1 MYRIRFHGRGGQGMK
16 TASRILGT
24 AFFIEGFEVQ
34 DAPLYGAERRGAPVF
49 AYVRAGREAI
59 NERGIIRVPD
69 LVVVADDT
77 LVPVPSAGVMRGV
90 TSETVLLINSDVEPD
105 KWKERLNFAG
115 TVVTLP
121 GGEAEDASE
130 VKFIGALCA
139 GAAAAMIGVIAKVA
153 LERAIGEE
161 LGPLGPEL
169 VQKNLE
175 KASEAFDLMAASGGS
190 VKEGGT
196 VRAVDYEPPEW
207 IDLPIEGSG
216 VSAPA
221 IHGPAT
227 SEEMETG
234 LWRTVRP
241 VIDYDTCNRCWWLC
255 STFCPEGAISVNE
268 EGFPEI
274 DYKHCKGCMI
284 CAAQC
289 PPHAISAVPEHGKQ
303 GGKG

>member
-1 MYRIRFHGRGGQGMK
+1 MK

-49 AYVRAGREAI
+49 AYVRAGREII
-59 NERGIIRVPD
+59 NERGIIKVPD

-77 LVPVPSAGVMRGV
+77 LVPVPVAGVMRGV
-90 TSETVLLINSDVEPD
+90 TGETVLLINSDVEPD

-115 TVVTLP
+115 RVVTLP
-121 GGEAEDASE
+121 GGGAGEASE
-130 VKFIGALCA
+130 ARFIGAVC
-139 GAAAAMIGVIAKVA
+139 AAAAAALIGVISKDS
-153 LERAIGEE
+153 LSKAIGEE
-161 LGPLGPEL
+161 IGPLGPEL
-169 VQKNLE
+169 VQKNRK
-175 KASEAFDLMAASGGS
+175 KASEAFALM
-190 VKEGGT
+190 EGMAGAVNEGVA
-196 VRAVDYEPPEW
+196 VRAEGYEPPEW
-207 IDLPIEGSG
+207 IDLPLEGSG

-221 IHGPAT
+221 VHAPAT
-227 SEEMETG
+227 SELMETG

-284 CAAQC
+284 CVAQC
-289 PPHAISAVPEHGKQ
+289 PPHAISAVPEHGKK